1 MLSLVLADKALL
13 DQLLPGMI
21 EEYKDDLVN
30 SGAYAS
36 EEEALKTAK
45 EEIDGYFYNGKLLPN
60 QVIQAIFLAGVEE
73 PIGSIWISTKSAQ
86 DPEKA
91 FLCYIG
97 IRPAYRGKGYA
108 KRALLT
114 AEKRLLKQ
122 GIDKLGLNVF
132 AHNTPA
138 IELYKKLKY
147 DITFE
152 VSLKSTGKITRYLLE
167 KDLAKHHRK

>member
-1 MLSLVLADKALL
+1 MLSLVLADKTLL

-36 EEEALKTAK
+36 PEEALATAK

-60 QVIQAIFLAGVEE
+60 QLIQAIYLAGVEE

-97 IRPAYRGKGYA
+97 IRPEYRGKGYA
-108 KRALLT
+108 KRALIM
-114 AEKRLLKQ
+114 AEKKLLKQ
-122 GIDKLGLNVF
+122 GIDKIGLNVF
-132 AHNTPA
+132 AHNITA
-138 IELYKKLKY
+138 MKLYEKLGY
-147 DITFE
+147 VIMYE
-152 VSLKSTGKITRYLLE
+152 VSLKTTGKVTRYLLD
-167 KDLAKHHRK
+167 KDLAKHYRK